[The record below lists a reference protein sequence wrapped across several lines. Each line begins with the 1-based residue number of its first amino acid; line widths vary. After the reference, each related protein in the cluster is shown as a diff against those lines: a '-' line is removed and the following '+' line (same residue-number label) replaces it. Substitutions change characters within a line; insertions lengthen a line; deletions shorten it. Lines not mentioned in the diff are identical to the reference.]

1 MLIIHEPKDGARR
14 RLDQSLLDAEPH
26 LALAGPVDAFDG
38 AGIAATAGRVGGPVL
53 RFTHMGAP
61 RTAFAV
67 LHDCAASCRPLLA
80 ETFAA
85 LRYVRCDGDTVPDA
99 PEVDPGREV
108 AWNRGADGTIADFA
122 LAPLVA
128 SSPLLL
134 PLLRQL
140 AAAPLSD
147 EARFA
152 HLGAAFAGY

>member
-14 RLDQSLLDAEPH
+14 RLPQSLLDSEPR

-38 AGIAATAGRVGGPVL
+38 AGVAAAWGRVGGPVL
-53 RFTHMGAP
+53 RFTHVGAP

-67 LHDCAASCRPLLA
+67 LHDCAALCRPLLA
-80 ETFAA
+80 ETFAG
-85 LRYVRCDGDTVPDA
+85 LRYVQPRGETLPDA
-99 PEVDPGREV
+99 PAAGQAREV
-108 AWNRGADGTIADFA
+108 AWSHGADGMVAGFA

-147 EARFA
+147 EVRFA